1 MIAFGPQNLE
11 FTDRVVNYDF
21 TNNYKDRACKISNS
35 PFQLNFE
42 YDFRKKNLQKKWDT
56 IKSCYQ
62 IQITEE
68 AKVPLSIPDKQ
79 PGCDYQRIGSNQM
92 TFNGGFCF
100 VKPGAESS
108 YLISFKLKEECLD
121 YDGLNKLNIKT
132 SDFQAILNFYVAG
145 DASGSSI
152 DLTALKSFP
161 VRLSVSPEEK
171 LFTPSEVYDGLTPQ
185 FPSSYHLPDTHL
197 GSPEARQFPGGKVQ
211 LRIPFWVENSCL
223 KKCLNGHCQGLC
235 DYTQPVVGHVEF
247 FELVENAQPAFISS
261 WYQGGV
267 APPLYQ
273 GEISG
278 QNIILSDEVFK
289 MGSQY
294 RINIHFNDPKFDYE
308 NLKKQINSKIAG
320 IQQSIGTIGSSSI
333 KPIPNIPVLI
343 QTDQIP
349 TYESIPGI
357 NFQSNV
363 HEPVDRALE
372 ILSTYLRFK
381 VWPPYFGNI
390 CSKKKCLPIQDHY
403 LTLAMDL
410 TVIGQDQETKNYEI
424 KVQRISRESEFLE
437 NYVKEDPKMPK
448 IVCPY

>member
-35 PFQLNFE
+35 PFQINFE
-42 YDFRKKNLQKKWDT
+42 YDFRKKNLQEKWDT

-62 IQITEE
+62 IHVTEE
-68 AKVPLSIPDKQ
+68 GKFPLSIPEKQ
-79 PGCDYQRIGSNQM
+79 PGCEYQRTGSNQM

-171 LFTPSEVYDGLTPQ
+171 LFNPSEVYDGLTPQ

-223 KKCLNGHCQGLC
+223 KKCMYGGCQGLC
-235 DYTQPVVGHVEF
+235 DYTPPVVGQV
-247 FELVENAQPAFISS
+247 
-261 WYQGGV
+261 
-267 APPLYQ
+267 
-273 GEISG
+273 
-278 QNIILSDEVFK
+278 
-289 MGSQY
+289 
-294 RINIHFNDPKFDYE
+294 
-308 NLKKQINSKIAG
+308 
-320 IQQSIGTIGSSSI
+320 
-333 KPIPNIPVLI
+333 
-343 QTDQIP
+343 
-349 TYESIPGI
+349 
-357 NFQSNV
+357 
-363 HEPVDRALE
+363 
-372 ILSTYLRFK
+372 
-381 VWPPYFGNI
+381 
-390 CSKKKCLPIQDHY
+390 
-403 LTLAMDL
+403 
-410 TVIGQDQETKNYEI
+410 
-424 KVQRISRESEFLE
+424 
-437 NYVKEDPKMPK
+437 
-448 IVCPY
+448 